1 MALHCTDL
9 ELSYPDGDGRLV
21 VLDRV
26 SMQVAPGEVV
36 AVMGAS
42 GSGKSSLMAV
52 AGLLR
57 QPDGG
62 SVKIGG
68 VEADFADSRALARL
82 RRDKIGLIFQGSN
95 LFPAL
100 TAMEQLLLVA
110 HMSGRVRNE
119 DKSRAA
125 ELLESVGLGSK
136 LAQRPS
142 ALSGGERQRVGI
154 ARALMGHPA
163 VLLADEPTA
172 SLDRSR
178 GAEVMVL
185 LVDQARSK
193 SVAAVVVT
201 HEQEI
206 AAMADRSL
214 RLEGGAL
221 ISV

>member
-178 GAEVMVL
+178 GAEVMAL

>member
-1 MALHCTDL
+1 MFD
-9 ELSYPDGDGRLV
+9 
-21 VLDRV
+21 
-26 SMQVAPGEVV
+26 
-36 AVMGAS
+36 
-42 GSGKSSLMAV
+42 
-52 AGLLR
+52 
-57 QPDGG
+57 
-62 SVKIGG
+62 
-68 VEADFADSRALARL
+68 
-82 RRDKIGLIFQGSN
+82 
-95 LFPAL
+95 
-100 TAMEQLLLVA
+100 
-110 HMSGRVRNE
+110 
-119 DKSRAA
+119 
-125 ELLESVGLGSK
+125 SVGLGSK

-178 GAEVMVL
+178 GAEVMAL

>member
-82 RRDKIGLIFQGSN
+82 RRDKIGLIFQASN

-110 HMSGRVRNE
+110 HMSGRVRSE

-178 GAEVMVL
+178 GAEVMAL

>member
-1 MALHCTDL
+1 MALQCTDL

-57 QPDGG
+57 RPDGG

-110 HMSGRVRNE
+110 HMSGRVRSE

-178 GAEVMVL
+178 GTEVMAL